1 MQFSHQLHLLYYRNT
16 DNAIEKQLAN
26 EVFLYYCITMKPKPR
41 GRPPIDPALK
51 ASEMVP
57 VRMTPA
63 ERSLFEQAASDADK
77 TLSAWIRDC
86 LTKAAKKA
94 SKR

>member
-1 MQFSHQLHLLYYRNT
+1 
-16 DNAIEKQLAN
+16 
-26 EVFLYYCITMKPKPR
+26 MKPKR
-41 GRPPIDPALK
+41 GRPPIDPAKK

-57 VRMTPA
+57 VRMTQA
-63 ERSLFEQAASDADK
+63 ERALFEQAAAK
-77 TLSAWIRDC
+77 THDSLSEWIRDC

>member
-1 MQFSHQLHLLYYRNT
+1 MQYKSSLPRKFS
-16 DNAIEKQLAN
+16 
-26 EVFLYYCITMKPKPR
+26 CITVLHMAKPR
-41 GRPPIDPALK
+41 GRPPIDPAKK

-57 VRMTPA
+57 VRMTQA
-63 ERSLFEQAASDADK
+63 ERSVFEQAASKSDK